1 MWKNFRKK
9 RYKKR
14 TGQSTVIQ
22 VGGGKWTYVHHRPES
37 PHIHAETL
45 WPPVHCP
52 CSRQLFIAPPPALLM
67 ARKIAYKLCACAN
80 NRPLPPKDPGK
91 SSNAHWHGGEAD
103 DGRRWHRE
111 LCQAGQGILVGW
123 RWSTGVGLWRYGI
136 AKTYCVSV
144 VSNPRV
150 EMTPKQNG
158 FCWIMFFFYFSL
170 SKLLTRYALSIMW
183 WGRWWE
189 LSLLIHVRTVYL
201 VCRYCSCQR
210 RQLCL

>member
-1 MWKNFRKK
+1 MYQLTLLHAWRSFSSSHSSPLWASVCSLESFHVPSHNKWPGLAVKMRKIQTETHRIFSLSLSLFMWKNFRKK

-80 NRPLPPKDPGK
+80 NRPRFVAAKGSREIEQRAL
-91 SSNAHWHGGEAD
+91 AW
-103 DGRRWHRE
+103 RRSW
-111 LCQAGQGILVGW
+111 W
-123 RWSTGVGLWRYGI
+123 RTAVTQR
-136 AKTYCVSV
+136 
-144 VSNPRV
+144 
-150 EMTPKQNG
+150 
-158 FCWIMFFFYFSL
+158 
-170 SKLLTRYALSIMW
+170 ALSSW
-183 WGRWWE
+183 SGD
-189 LSLLIHVRTVYL
+189 
-201 VCRYCSCQR
+201 SCWMKMKYWCGT
-210 RQLCL
+210 LKVWDS